1 MKREF
6 FRFGI
11 QSFSFVSIQRY
22 VPVYTHIYLHW
33 FCLFSFICRNS
44 FVRSKL
50 FNIHGTRLVIGGYGY
65 FFNVLYTHGYLLCFV
80 SSFFLFITNQ
90 ANAVLLCMT
99 CYLLYSVH
107 CTLELDK
114 QIEIKRFET
123 THKKCVHAHSIQ
135 IMSKQFKLFHFLLN
149 NNAAH
154 ILFTRIAC
162 VTYWVKTKMKSTEKK
177 WQTKRNIYAA

>member
-1 MKREF
+1 MCLF
-6 FRFGI
+6 
-11 QSFSFVSIQRY
+11 
-22 VPVYTHIYLHW
+22 THI
-33 FCLFSFICRNS
+33 FICIDFVYLVSSVVTAS
-44 FVRSKL
+44 FDRSYLTFMVHDWLLVVTATFLMFCTLTVFCCVL
-50 FNIHGTRLVIGGYGY
+50 FLL
-65 FFNVLYTHGYLLCFV
+65 FFYLLQTKQMRYCCV
-80 SSFFLFITNQ
+80 
-90 ANAVLLCMT
+90 

-107 CTLELDK
+107 STLELDK